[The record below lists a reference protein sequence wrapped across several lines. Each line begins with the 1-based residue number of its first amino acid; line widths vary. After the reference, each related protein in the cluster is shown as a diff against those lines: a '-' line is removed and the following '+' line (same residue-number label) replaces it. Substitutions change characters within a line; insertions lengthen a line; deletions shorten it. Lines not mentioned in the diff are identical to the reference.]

1 MLFFLAVFAYI
12 FAIVIHLDENNHDAV
27 IKGYK
32 VKMFFYEN
40 FVLFVNYSKSVDF
53 ITYSV

>member
-12 FAIVIHLDENNHDAV
+12 FAIVIHLEENNHDAV